1 MTWGTITDEG
11 IAEAETLVNV
21 LLRRDRMR
29 WIETA
34 TRDAIRHFAW
44 GIGDNNPLWLDTQYA
59 AQSPYGGIVAP
70 PCILYALDGTVV
82 APKACRCSVAL
93 RRYNFHMA

>member
-34 TRDAIRHFAW
+34 TRDAIPVSYTHLTLPT
-44 GIGDNNPLWLDTQYA
+44 I
-59 AQSPYGGIVAP
+59 
-70 PCILYALDGTVV
+70 
-82 APKACRCSVAL
+82 CSV
-93 RRYNFHMA
+93 

>member
-11 IAEAETLVNV
+11 LAEAAALIGQP
-21 LLRRDRMR
+21 LRRSRMQ

-44 GIGDNNPLWLDTQYA
+44 GVGDNNPLLTPSPVGTGPEGKARLEMLERTSLGSWHIADPDGVLLD
-59 AQSPYGGIVAP
+59 IVA
-70 PCILYALDGTVV
+70 
-82 APKACRCSVAL
+82 
-93 RRYNFHMA
+93 